1 MNRVFIIGDTHL
13 SLGFPNNADKWF
25 KVHQE
30 YFKDFLLPLLKKEV
44 KEGDIIVH
52 LGDLFDNR
60 DVIPIN
66 ILNYGLDIVVEIS
79 KIAPLHIIIGNH
91 DCWSKSSDEINTIRP
106 FKFIPNVYV
115 YDKTTKIEHNG
126 YSLVMM
132 PYIEKKKEQIA
143 QILKYKGSDYLFC
156 HSDLNGARMH
166 LTSVA
171 HRNIDKIDVD
181 EFKAFKGVYSGHIH
195 IVDRH
200 KNFTFVGSNF
210 QMDRNDYNDQKGIF
224 ILDLETGTDEFIP
237 NKISPIFKKVRIKED
252 KDIDILEELKNT
264 KDYIDIE
271 ISNNLLVNN
280 RKLRR
285 KLEMLLENSKFS
297 SISYI
302 DDITNNLEEIN
313 ETKTSDDNKT
323 EDDNLENIISIKLD
337 YEEYIKEYISIQK
350 YDNDKF
356 KDGIVNEYK
365 QIVEIYKTNYK
376 GIDNE

>member
-1 MNRVFIIGDTHL
+1 MNKVFLLGDTHL
-13 SLGFPNNADKWF
+13 ALGFPNNADKWF
-25 KVHQE
+25 RVHQE

-60 DVIPIN
+60 DIIPIN
-66 ILNYGLDIVVEIS
+66 ILNYGLDIVVEMS
-79 KIAPLHIIIGNH
+79 KIAPFHVIIGNH

-106 FKFIPNVYV
+106 FKYIPNVHV
-115 YDKTTKIEHNG
+115 YDKTTKIEYNG

-143 QILKYKGSDYLFC
+143 QIIKHQGSDYLLC

-224 ILDLETGTDEFIP
+224 ILDLETGKDEFVP
-237 NKISPIFKKVRIKED
+237 NTISPVFKKVRIKED

-285 KLEMLLENSKFS
+285 KLEMLLESSKFS

-302 DDITNNLEEIN
+302 DDITNNLEDVVN
-313 ETKTSDDNKT
+313 ETNSSQQEIEETASSS
-323 EDDNLENIISIKLD
+323 ISLKLD
-337 YEEYIKEYISIQK
+337 YEEYINEYIKTQK

-356 KDGIVNEYK
+356 KDGLLSEYSE
-365 QIVEIYKTNYK
+365 IVEIYKTNYK
-376 GIDNE
+376 GIENE

>member
-1 MNRVFIIGDTHL
+1 MIGDTHL
-13 SLGFPNNADKWF
+13 ALGFPNKADKWF
-25 KVHQE
+25 KIHQE
-30 YFKDFLLPLLKKEV
+30 YFSDFLMPILKKEV

-60 DVIPIN
+60 DIIPIN
-66 ILNYGLDIVVEIS
+66 ILNYGLDVVVELS

-106 FKFIPNVYV
+106 FKFIPNVFV
-115 YDKTTKIEHNG
+115 YDKTTQIDYNG
-126 YSLVMM
+126 YKLVMM
-132 PYIEKKKEQIA
+132 PFIEKKKEQIDM
-143 QILKYKGSDYLFC
+143 INKFRGSDYLFC

-171 HRNIDKIDVD
+171 HRNLDKINLD
-181 EFKAFKGVYSGHIH
+181 EFRAFKRVYSGHIH

-224 ILDLETGTDEFIP
+224 VLDLESGDDIFIP
-237 NKISPIFKKVRIKED
+237 NNISPVFKKVRIKEEV
-252 KDIDILEELKNT
+252 DINLLEELKDS

-271 ISNNLLVNN
+271 ISNSLLVSN

-285 KLEMLLENSKFS
+285 KLEMLLEKSTFS

-302 DDITNNLEEIN
+302 DDITNNLEDVIVENKNKDLTDEEIN
-313 ETKTSDDNKT
+313 MS
-323 EDDNLENIISIKLD
+323 ISIKLD
-337 YEEYIKEYISIQK
+337 YDEYIKEYIKNQK
-350 YDNDKF
+350 YDNDIF
-356 KDGIVNEYK
+356 KNGVISEYD
-365 QIVEIYKTNYK
+365 QIIDIYRTNYK
-376 GIDNE
+376 NIDNE